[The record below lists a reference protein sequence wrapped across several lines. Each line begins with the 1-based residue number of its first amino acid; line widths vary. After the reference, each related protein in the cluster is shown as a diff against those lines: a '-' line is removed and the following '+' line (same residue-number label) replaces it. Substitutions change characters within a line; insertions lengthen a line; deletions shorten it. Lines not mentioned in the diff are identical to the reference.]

1 MKIPLPLLLHSNEN
15 FNILRESIGDVISRS
30 CSNPKSLVSA
40 SWTNSTAA
48 FVVKKTLLLV
58 LAVFLLDAS
67 AVCRAQAEKSMP
79 DTELSAVSIVVKGTT
94 FSIYNASGSTLEVF
108 SLTGT
113 KVAAVRITSNEETVN
128 LTLKKGCYI
137 LKVDKVVRKVSIR

>member
-1 MKIPLPLLLHSNEN
+1 M
-15 FNILRESIGDVISRS
+15 
-30 CSNPKSLVSA
+30 
-40 SWTNSTAA
+40 
-48 FVVKKTLLLV
+48 VKKTLLLV

-67 AVCRAQAEKSMP
+67 AVCRAQTEKSMP

-108 SLTGT
+108 SLPGT